1 MIKIENFNNLKSS
14 GIAYGGHGGSKS
26 GVLFDNERWFLK
38 YPKTTKSMDVKNLS
52 YTTTPLSEY
61 LGSNIYKII
70 GIDVHETK
78 LGIKDNKLVVA
89 CKDFL
94 DSSEIILSY
103 NEIKNE
109 YSLET
114 ENELEKISTNY
125 SQSEDLQELFILMS
139 TNIYFR
145 KIEDLRKRFYDMF
158 VVDALI
164 GNNDRNERNWGL
176 VLNKENSVLRLAPV
190 YDNGAAFCNK
200 SDNSKLQSFLDNEN
214 KFKQLAYD
222 SSISVFSLND
232 KKINPLKYIESMQ
245 NEELNQAVLRIV
257 PKIDLK
263 KIKDF
268 FDTIP
273 YEYNN
278 IQVFSKEQRSVYY
291 NLLVYR
297 YEKVL
302 LPIYNKLNNK
312 K

>member
-26 GVLFDNERWFLK
+26 GVLFNNERWFLK

-145 KIEDLRKRFYDMF
+145 RIEDLRKRFYDMF

-176 VLNKENSVLRLAPV
+176 VLNKENAVLRLAPV

-200 SDNSKLQSFLDNEN
+200 SDNPKLQSFLDNEN

-278 IQVFSKEQRSVYY
+278 IQVFSKEQRLVYY

>member
-190 YDNGAAFCNK
+190 YDNGTAFCNK

-245 NEELNQAVLRIV
+245 NEELNQAILRIV

-278 IQVFSKEQRSVYY
+278 IQVFSKEQRLVYY

>member
-176 VLNKENSVLRLAPV
+176 VLNKENAVLRLAPV

-245 NEELNQAVLRIV
+245 NEELNQAILRIV

-278 IQVFSKEQRSVYY
+278 IQVFSKEQRLVYY

>member
-190 YDNGAAFCNK
+190 YDNGTAFCNK

-232 KKINPLKYIESMQ
+232 KKINPLKYIDSMQ
-245 NEELNQAVLRIV
+245 NEELNQAILRIV

-278 IQVFSKEQRSVYY
+278 IQVFSKEQRLVYY

-297 YEKVL
+297 YE
-302 LPIYNKLNNK
+302 
-312 K
+312 

>member
-26 GVLFDNERWFLK
+26 GVLFNNERWFLK

-176 VLNKENSVLRLAPV
+176 VLNKENAVLRLAPV

-278 IQVFSKEQRSVYY
+278 IQVFSKEQRLVYY

>member
-26 GVLFDNERWFLK
+26 GVLFNNERWFLK

-145 KIEDLRKRFYDMF
+145 RIEDLRKRFYDMF

-176 VLNKENSVLRLAPV
+176 VLNKENAVLRLAPV

-278 IQVFSKEQRSVYY
+278 IQVFSKEQRLVYY